1 MDFAPSVVIAGR
13 YRVGQRI
20 AAGGMGEVWNGEHVG
35 IGMKVALKRLLP
47 KVADEPEIVARFRRE
62 AQLIGRVHSAHV
74 ARVVDFL
81 EDPTYGLVLVLEFI
95 DGERLT
101 DRMVKGRISVEEAID
116 LGVDITSA
124 LADLHRANIVHRDLK
139 PGNILL
145 QTLRDGSR
153 RAVIVDFG
161 VSRLV
166 GDEADDADM
175 TNITEAD
182 TAVGTLEYMAP
193 EQVLSAKS
201 VTPAS
206 DIYAVG
212 AILYRAVAGHHV
224 FPGLKGSDLA
234 KAKVGRDPPP
244 LVTGREVPVARGFE
258 AVVARS
264 LRRRMGERFQRAED
278 MRTEI
283 SVLRDVARM
292 TSEVALDK
300 TTPEVILAATELT
313 SRDRISYARSAEG
326 ATIEDPSTHEIA
338 KDAPKVSTAPPAAPS
353 PASVPA
359 TPDASVA
366 PPTPSARAAEATPTR
381 SEPSPSPVMAP
392 PPRRGMA
399 VGLVVAAVLVA
410 AVCGVALGAA
420 LTGGTKAPASATS
433 AP

>member
-13 YRVGQRI
+13 YRVGKRI

-47 KVADEPEIVARFRRE
+47 AVADSPEIVARFKRE

-81 EDPTYGLVLVLEFI
+81 EDPTYGLVLVMEFI

-101 DRMVKGRISVEEAID
+101 DRMAKGRLSVEETID

-145 QTLRDGSR
+145 QTLRDGGR

-166 GDEADDADM
+166 GEDAEESDL

-193 EQVLSAKS
+193 EQVLSAQS

-224 FPGLKGSDLA
+224 FPSLRGSDLA
-234 KAKVGRDPPP
+234 KAKLAIDPPA
-244 LVTGREVPVARGFE
+244 LVTGREAPVARGLE

-264 LRRRMGERFQRAED
+264 LRRRMGERFQRADD
-278 MRTEI
+278 MRAEL
-283 SVLRDVARM
+283 SVLRDVARV
-292 TSEVALDK
+292 TSVIALEK

-313 SRDRISYARSAEG
+313 SRDRASHPRSSDPPS
-326 ATIEDPSTHEIA
+326 IEDASTTEAHA
-338 KDAPKVSTAPPAAPS
+338 ALVALPAPAAGGTPVG
-353 PASVPA
+353 PASPGGAASPRVPI
-359 TPDASVA
+359 A
-366 PPTPSARAAEATPTR
+366 PSEATPT
-381 SEPSPSPVMAP
+381 PA
-392 PPRRGMA
+392 PPRRGVPTGIVV
-399 VGLVVAAVLVA
+399 VGVVVA
-410 AVCGVALGAA
+410 AVCGIALGAA
-420 LTGGTKAPASATS
+420 LTAGTRAPPATS
-433 AP
+433 AAP